1 MALDRRESDRDMDK
15 RLAVVE
21 VQMLQIGVSL
31 NKIERDIHSIADATK
46 VGDRDLEKRVA
57 DLEKAYIQAS
67 SKVSG
72 GWFVATVLAGMLI
85 ALVGIYLKITH

>member
-1 MALDRRESDRDMDK
+1 MALDRRESDRDTDK

-31 NKIERDIHSIADATK
+31 NKIERDIHAIADSSKT
-46 VGDRDLEKRVA
+46 GDKDLEKRVSE
-57 DLEKAYIQAS
+57 LEKAYIQAS

-72 GWFVATVLAGMLI
+72 GWFVATVLAGMFI
-85 ALVGIYLKITH
+85 ALIGIYLKITN